1 MHRFRVSNW
10 AALFVVLACVL
21 SACGDRDSGRL
32 VARPELSK
40 IVVGA
45 LPIVDSASLYLAMK
59 DGYFA
64 EEGLEVE
71 VKTLASGAAA
81 VPGLRNE
88 EMQFA
93 LGNYVSFF
101 AAQAAGALDIK
112 LVADAYEASPGTFLI
127 MVAGDSAVRKPRDL
141 AGKKIAVNTLA
152 NVVELTAR
160 SALRTSGVDPNT
172 VTFLP
177 IPFPQ
182 MADALTSG
190 SVDAAVMVEPYITQA
205 EKDHGALPIIDAMS
219 GPTAQFPIAA
229 WVTSGKL
236 AVEKPNTIRAFQRA
250 ILKGQAA
257 AASDRAGVEKV
268 LSEFVKVDA
277 LTASLMRLGTWPTT
291 LELTRIQRVV
301 DLMLTAGQLPQPIDV
316 RAMIIPPPAG

>member
-1 MHRFRVSNW
+1 MHRFRLNRW
-10 AALFVVLACVL
+10 AAVVVAVACVL
-21 SACGDRDSGRL
+21 SGCGRDSGR
-32 VARPELSK
+32 VVGKPELSK

-59 DGYFA
+59 NGYFA
-64 EEGLEVE
+64 AEGLQVE

-81 VPGLRNE
+81 VPGLGKDE
-88 EMQFA
+88 LQFA

-127 MVAGDSAVRKPRDL
+127 MVNRDSPIRKPRDL
-141 AGKKIAVNTLA
+141 AGKKIAVNTLG

-160 SALRTSGVDPNT
+160 SALRTVGVDLDKT
-172 VTFLP
+172 TFKP

-182 MADALTSG
+182 MSDALTSG

-205 EKDHGALPIIDAMS
+205 AKNHGALPILDAMS

-229 WVTSGKL
+229 WVTSAKL
-236 AVEKPNTIRAFQRA
+236 AKDKPNTIRAFQRA

-257 AASDRAGVEKV
+257 AASNRAAVEQV
-268 LSEFVKVDA
+268 LAEFVKVDA
-277 LTASLMRLGTWPTT
+277 LTASLMQLGTWPTT

-301 DLMLTAGQLPQPIDV
+301 DLMSAAGQLPKPIDI
-316 RAMIIPPPAG
+316 RSMIIPVR